1 MRIKNHDCI
10 SSNHKLQII
19 LFFMVYFCNVELS
32 QNKDSIAIKG
42 VFKIQPL
49 GFFIYHPKISVEHTL
64 KKYPKISLEH
74 SLFAAIDLLLTH
86 NNFDL
91 YSSWGLQEDLRYYFA
106 DKTTKTY
113 LKNKALTGTYFS
125 GGLVIGGGGP
135 TNLKGNDDPFS
146 LLLGIKSLAGQQFVH
161 QTKRDRLAVLDI
173 NAGLGLNVFINNPH
187 ITYSYKIYLSLA
199 FGLGG
204 LISIV
209 LRFIARYFHN

>member
-74 SLFAAIDLLLTH
+74 SLFGALDLLLTH
-86 NNFDL
+86 KPNSHGYDI
-91 YSSWGLQEDLRYYFA
+91 YSSFGLQEDLRYYIV
-106 DKTTKTY
+106 DPTKKTY

-125 GGLVIGGGGP
+125 GGLVIGAA
-135 TNLKGNDDPFS
+135 D
-146 LLLGIKSLAGQQFVH
+146 QQ
-161 QTKRDRLAVLDI
+161 T
-173 NAGLGLNVFINNPH
+173 
-187 ITYSYKIYLSLA
+187 
-199 FGLGG
+199 
-204 LISIV
+204 
-209 LRFIARYFHN
+209 